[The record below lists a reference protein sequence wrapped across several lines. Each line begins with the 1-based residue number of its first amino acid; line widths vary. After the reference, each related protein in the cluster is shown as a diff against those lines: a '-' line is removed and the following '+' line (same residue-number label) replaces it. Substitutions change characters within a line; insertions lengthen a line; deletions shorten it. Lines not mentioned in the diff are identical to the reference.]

1 MPRISRTRRYAL
13 LAAAAAAGAAG
24 ALVHPGAFA
33 VADPAPH
40 GTTVAESVRTP
51 GAAASRPVTL
61 TYDAGAAAEFTDS
74 VATAVATWTASLDN
88 VDLRPVEPG
97 RTTDI
102 RFVAFDG
109 WPHAEQGTP
118 GQGTAYIGREAVT
131 EGYDPARI
139 TTHELGHLLGL
150 DDVKPGPCT
159 SLTSESTAGTS
170 CHNLSPNEA
179 ERSAIER
186 IFGALQ
192 PGTGPA

>member
-1 MPRISRTRRYAL
+1 V

-24 ALVHPGAFA
+24 ALVHPSAFA
-33 VADPAPH
+33 AAAPAPH
-40 GTTVAESVRTP
+40 GSTVVESVRTP
-51 GAAASRPVTL
+51 GATAAHPVTL
-61 TYDAGAAAEFTDS
+61 TYDARAAAEFTDS
-74 VATAVATWTASLDN
+74 VTTAVATWTASLDN
-88 VDLRPVEPG
+88 VELRPVEPG
-97 RTTDI
+97 HTADI

-118 GQGTAYIGREAVT
+118 GQGTAYLGREAVA

-159 SLTSESTAGTS
+159 SLMSGSTAGTS

-186 IFGALQ
+186 IFGAL
-192 PGTGPA
+192 PPDAGPA